1 MALTDGSAQT
11 ASTAPRRVCYEPAV
25 SLPSRA
31 NPRHRAAE
39 VLVRVEADRAF
50 AAAALDAALH
60 RAPPLSDADRALAT
74 ELTYGVLRTAT
85 ALDDALAPHCR
96 DGAASLTRL
105 DALSRAVLRV
115 AAYQILGL
123 QRVPPRAA
131 VHEAVEHLKR
141 ARSVGLAGFANAV
154 LRKLALTRPDPLPD
168 DARVTLALQSLPDTA
183 RARIADL
190 LGPEAAEAHLRATLQ
205 PDPPVTLRINPRR
218 TTVEALAAR
227 LTDELPQARAA
238 PAPLCPGAVKVWGGG
253 DPTRTRAYAEG
264 LYGVQEEGAQLVAH
278 LARVR
283 PGMRVLDVCAG
294 RGGKSAVL
302 AAALDGAG
310 VLHATDLFPD
320 KLRRLSA
327 ELRRLGLDPGITLAT
342 FPVDLTRGLG
352 ALGPA
357 APADG
362 YDAVLVDAPCSG
374 LGTLGHRP
382 DLLARLRDE
391 AAWEALV
398 ATQRAILA
406 AVAPLVRP
414 GGVLVYAVCTLTR
427 AEGDAVVADLCAQS
441 PGRWSTIDPAEVTA
455 PAEALGQDGPARVV
469 LRSDL
474 HGTDGFVVHRLR
486 RVG

>member
-1 MALTDGSAQT
+1 
-11 ASTAPRRVCYEPAV
+11 V

-74 ELTYGVLRTAT
+74 ELTYGVLRTAST
-85 ALDDALAPHCR
+85 LDRALAAHTR
-96 DGAASLTRL
+96 DGAESLVRL

-141 ARSVGLAGFANAV
+141 ARSAGLAGFANAV
-154 LRKLALTRPDPLPD
+154 LRKLALTRPEPLPD
-168 DARVTLALQSLPDTA
+168 DARVTLALESLPDTA

-190 LGPEAAEAHLRATLQ
+190 LGPDGAEAHLRATLQ
-205 PDPPVTLRINPRR
+205 PDPPVTLRLNPRR
-218 TTVEALAAR
+218 GTVDALLAR
-227 LTDELPQARAA
+227 LAEELPQARVA
-238 PAPLCPGAVKVWGGG
+238 PGTVCPGAVKVWGGG
-253 DPTRTRAYAEG
+253 DPTRTRAYTDG
-264 LYGVQEEGAQLVAH
+264 LYGVQEEGAQWVSH

-302 AAALDGAG
+302 AAALEGSG
-310 VLHATDLFPD
+310 TLHAVDLFPD

-327 ELRRLGLDPGITLAT
+327 EVRRLGLDTGITLAT

-352 ALGPA
+352 ALAPA
-357 APADG
+357 APAGG
-362 YDAVLVDAPCSG
+362 YDVVLVDAPCSG

-382 DLLARLRDE
+382 DLLARLRDD
-391 AAWEALV
+391 AAWDELLGV
-398 ATQRAILA
+398 QKAILA
-406 AVAPLVRP
+406 AVAPLVRV

-427 AEGDAVVADLCAQS
+427 AEGDDAVASLAAQT
-441 PGRWSTIDPAEVTA
+441 PGRWRVADSAETTA
-455 PAEALGQDGPARVV
+455 PAEALAHDAPTRVV